1 MLPMNKEQ
9 YSQLCSCFG
18 SCKIASLIAVER
30 MQAIVVVLLWS
41 LVTADGDYW
50 WIDTQAFRSEREL
63 NTGEVIWPTDQDVIV
78 VNSFSKQHNDIGSHP
93 ADNDV
98 GTFENN
104 EISYGVDFEV
114 IDRQEETGNSKNC
127 YVLV

>member
-18 SCKIASLIAVER
+18 SCTTASLIAVER
-30 MQAIVVVLLWS
+30 MQPIVVVLLWS

-50 WIDTQAFRSEREL
+50 WIDTQAFRSGREL
-63 NTGEVIWPTDQDVIV
+63 NAGEVIWPTDQDVIV
-78 VNSFSKQHNDIGSHP
+78 VNSFSKQHNDIGNHP

-104 EISYGVDFEV
+104 EISYDLDFEV